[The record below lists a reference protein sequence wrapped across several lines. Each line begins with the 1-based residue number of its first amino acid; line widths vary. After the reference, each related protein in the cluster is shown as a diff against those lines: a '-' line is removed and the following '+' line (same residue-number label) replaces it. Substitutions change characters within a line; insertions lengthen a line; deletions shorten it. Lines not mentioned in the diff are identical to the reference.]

1 MSTVTPPEMSRPPY
15 DPALQPKLDALDLSF
30 FHTIDKIR
38 AVTSVF
44 SAETVLAGVPH
55 MQHAEYVADSLDGPV
70 TLSVFT
76 SKSSTNRSRPA
87 VYIIHGGGQIAG
99 NRFSATDS
107 LIGFFEGIDIVAI
120 SVEYRLAPEHPAPAA
135 LNDSYAGLV
144 WVADHAAELGIDPA
158 QIMILGG
165 SGGGPIAAGC
175 SLLARQNQHP
185 TLNLLAQMLLTPM
198 LDDRGQTVSAKQ
210 FEHVGPWCG
219 VTNQMAWDC
228 VLEQDRPAQVDY
240 MVAPARA
247 TDLTGLPPTFIDAG
261 EAEVFRDEAVA
272 YASLLWKC
280 GVSTELHVWR
290 GAFHGFEMPM
300 PGAPEDSQAAV
311 ARASIAAKKLWIRR
325 VFKVD
330 E

>member
-1 MSTVTPPEMSRPPY
+1 MSTATPPEMFRPPY
-15 DPALQPKLDALDLSF
+15 DPALQPRVDALDLSF
-30 FHTIDKIR
+30 FDTIDKIR
-38 AVTSVF
+38 AVTSTF
-44 SAETVLAGVPH
+44 SAETILTGIPH
-55 MQHAEYVADSLDGPV
+55 MQHAEYIADSLDGPV

-99 NRFSATDS
+99 DRFSAIDN
-107 LIGFFEGIDIVAI
+107 IIRFFE
-120 SVEYRLAPEHPAPAA
+120 APEHPAPAA

-175 SLLARQNQHP
+175 SLLAQQNQHP

-228 VLEQDRPAQVDY
+228 VIGQDRPAQVDY

-247 TDLTGLPPTFIDAG
+247 TDLMGLPPTFIDVG

-290 GAFHGFEMPM
+290 GAFHGFEMQM
-300 PGAPEDSQAAV
+300 PGAPEDSQTEV
-311 ARASIAAKKLWIRR
+311 ARASISAKKSWIRR
-325 VFKVD
+325 IFKVD

>member
-1 MSTVTPPEMSRPPY
+1 MSSVTPPEVFRPSY
-15 DPALQPKLDALDLSF
+15 NPALQPKLDALDLSF
-30 FHTIDKIR
+30 FDTIDKIR
-38 AVTSVF
+38 AVTSTF

-55 MQHAEYVADSLDGPV
+55 MQHVEHVADSLDGPV

-87 VYIIHGGGQIAG
+87 VYIIHGGGQVAG
-99 NRFSATDS
+99 NRFST
-107 LIGFFEGIDIVAI
+107 
-120 SVEYRLAPEHPAPAA
+120 
-135 LNDSYAGLV
+135 YAGLV
-144 WVADHAAELGIDPA
+144 WVADHTAELGIDPA

-175 SLLARQNQHP
+175 SLLARQNRHP
-185 TLNLLAQMLLTPM
+185 TLNLLAQMLIAPM

-228 VLEQDRPAQVDY
+228 VIGQDRPAQVDY

-247 TDLTGLPPTFIDAG
+247 TDLTGLPPTFIDVG

-280 GVSTELHVWR
+280 GVSTELHIWR
-290 GAFHGFEMPM
+290 GAFHGFEMQM
-300 PGAPEDSQAAV
+300 PGVPEDSQAAV
-311 ARASIAAKKLWIRR
+311 AMASIAAKKSWIRR